1 MTGQA
6 KTVKYHELSKQGM
19 WKKTPAEA
27 VRRLGVSKLVLDVG
41 CGTGRHM
48 TYDSVGVDN
57 DPRALV
63 QAKLRGHVVLADAHN
78 LPFRPVFELSI
89 LWNVLNFVDD
99 PNKVYQE
106 ADSVARQDPFYNLTN
121 WAKNA
126 RWIISLKN
134 KTKLTLQN

>member
-1 MTGQA
+1 MSV
-6 KTVKYHELSKQGM
+6 KSLRRKKMVKYHELSKQGM
-19 WKKTPAEA
+19 WKKKPAKDVE
-27 VRRLGVSKLVLDVG
+27 RLGIKKLVLDVG
-41 CGTGRHM
+41 CGKGRHLI
-48 TYDSVGVDN
+48 YDDAVGLDN

-63 QAKLRGHVVLADAHN
+63 EAKLKGHVVLADAHS

-106 ADSVARQDPFYNLTN
+106 ANRVSRQDPFYNLTN

-126 RWIISLKN
+126 RWILEEE
-134 KTKLTLQN
+134 